1 MKKEITL
8 GFNSEQKLFRA
19 YVELLQPIFKLRNR
33 EADVFAQLL
42 YFNYLKRDIKNINDR
57 FELILSPKN
66 KKQIL
71 ENLNIGDNI
80 LQNMLSS
87 LRKKGLLVNNIIPTK
102 YLQYISEDGLS
113 LIFKLTW
120 KK

>member
-8 GFNSEQKLFRA
+8 GFTTEQKLFRA

-80 LQNMLSS
+80 LQNMLSN
-87 LRKKGLLVNNIIPTK
+87 LRKKGLLVDNIVPVK
-102 YLQYISEDGLS
+102 YHQHIMDNSLD
-113 LIFKLTW
+113 LIFKLRW